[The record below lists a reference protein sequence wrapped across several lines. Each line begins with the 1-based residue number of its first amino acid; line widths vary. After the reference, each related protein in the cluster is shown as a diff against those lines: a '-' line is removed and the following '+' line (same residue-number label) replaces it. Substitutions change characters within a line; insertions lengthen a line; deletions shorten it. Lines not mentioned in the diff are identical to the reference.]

1 MAELKEDYRKEERIN
16 GIVYDMSP
24 SADYRHGIVN
34 SNIHAI
40 LKQHL
45 KNSLCLSFMENL
57 DYRYKNKKNNDYVIP
72 DVMLICDRKHLKG
85 GAYTGVPRFIAETLS
100 PATALKDKTVKKEIY
115 QAAGVSEYWI
125 VSPKE
130 RAVEIY
136 YLEQDNYILK
146 YSYIL
151 QDDPEDIYYN
161 ADTVIYLREFPNI
174 TMKLEEIFVS
184 TLLMNTD
191 KECENIE

>member
-57 DYRYKNKKNNDYVIP
+57 DYRYHIPGRSAVTYPLYDRTDCKN
-72 DVMLICDRKHLKG
+72 
-85 GAYTGVPRFIAETLS
+85 F
-100 PATALKDKTVKKEIY
+100 
-115 QAAGVSEYWI
+115 
-125 VSPKE
+125 
-130 RAVEIY
+130 
-136 YLEQDNYILK
+136 
-146 YSYIL
+146 
-151 QDDPEDIYYN
+151 
-161 ADTVIYLREFPNI
+161 
-174 TMKLEEIFVS
+174 
-184 TLLMNTD
+184 
-191 KECENIE
+191 

>member
-57 DYRYKNKKNNDYVIP
+57 DYRYQPEKNNDYVIP

-85 GAYTGVPRFIAETLS
+85 GAYTG
-100 PATALKDKTVKKEIY
+100 
-115 QAAGVSEYWI
+115 
-125 VSPKE
+125 
-130 RAVEIY
+130 
-136 YLEQDNYILK
+136 N
-146 YSYIL
+146 
-151 QDDPEDIYYN
+151 
-161 ADTVIYLREFPNI
+161 VI
-174 TMKLEEIFVS
+174 
-184 TLLMNTD
+184 
-191 KECENIE
+191 

>member
-57 DYRYKNKKNNDYVIP
+57 DYRYHIP
-72 DVMLICDRKHLKG
+72 CVPARGGQGCDRDRHQLDEG
-85 GAYTGVPRFIAETLS
+85 TDQNLS
-100 PATALKDKTVKKEIY
+100 GSGD
-115 QAAGVSEYWI
+115 
-125 VSPKE
+125 
-130 RAVEIY
+130 RR
-136 YLEQDNYILK
+136 QDHWFWCW
-146 YSYIL
+146 L
-151 QDDPEDIYYN
+151 QQ
-161 ADTVIYLREFPNI
+161 RQ
-174 TMKLEEIFVS
+174 
-184 TLLMNTD
+184 
-191 KECENIE
+191 

>member
-57 DYRYKNKKNNDYVIP
+57 DYRYQPEKNNDYVIP

-115 QAAGVSEYWI
+115 QAAGVSE
-125 VSPKE
+125 
-130 RAVEIY
+130 
-136 YLEQDNYILK
+136 
-146 YSYIL
+146 
-151 QDDPEDIYYN
+151 
-161 ADTVIYLREFPNI
+161 
-174 TMKLEEIFVS
+174 
-184 TLLMNTD
+184 
-191 KECENIE
+191 

>member
-57 DYRYKNKKNNDYVIP
+57 DYRYQPEKNNDYVIP

-100 PATALKDKTVKKEIY
+100 PATAMKDKTVKKEI
-115 QAAGVSEYWI
+115 
-125 VSPKE
+125 
-130 RAVEIY
+130 
-136 YLEQDNYILK
+136 
-146 YSYIL
+146 
-151 QDDPEDIYYN
+151 
-161 ADTVIYLREFPNI
+161 
-174 TMKLEEIFVS
+174 
-184 TLLMNTD
+184 
-191 KECENIE
+191 